1 MTSLLFIIDA
11 IIILITQ
18 LAKRLFV
25 EFYWKICYNCIE
37 VIAMV
42 KKIITLIIILTPSIY
57 FGIQGKIAEMGI
69 ILIASLFS
77 AIFLNFEEL
86 KNYVS
91 VIKTKDMEIK
101 FKDVIEKAYATID
114 QLNKTQYTLIT
125 VATEILYWHKFW
137 GGCNVKTSLNM
148 VNEMYKNATSTG
160 ATDIVNKP
168 IKLAYERLISQSFG
182 HISRNIQNQ
191 DDRKKIDDILDKI
204 YVFKGGTNM
213 VFDCKNIPSVTALV
227 KMIETIQIE
236 KSSKE
241 TALNNIN
248 TYKTVLNTYENIY
261 GKIVTI
267 EEINDIIN

>member
-25 EFYWKICYNCIE
+25 EFYWKICYNCVG

-77 AIFLNFEEL
+77 VIFLNFEEL

-125 VATEILYWHKFW
+125 VATEILYRHKFW
-137 GGCNVKTSLNM
+137 GGCSVKTSLDM

-168 IKLAYERLISQSFG
+168 IKLSYERLISQSFG

-191 DDRKKIDDILDKI
+191 DDRKKIDDI
-204 YVFKGGTNM
+204 
-213 VFDCKNIPSVTALV
+213 
-227 KMIETIQIE
+227 
-236 KSSKE
+236 
-241 TALNNIN
+241 IN
-248 TYKTVLNTYENIY
+248 
-261 GKIVTI
+261 
-267 EEINDIIN
+267 

>member
-18 LAKRLFV
+18 LAKGLFV
-25 EFYWKICYNCIE
+25 EFYWKICYNCVG

-137 GGCNVKTSLNM
+137 GWL
-148 VNEMYKNATSTG
+148 
-160 ATDIVNKP
+160 
-168 IKLAYERLISQSFG
+168 
-182 HISRNIQNQ
+182 
-191 DDRKKIDDILDKI
+191 
-204 YVFKGGTNM
+204 
-213 VFDCKNIPSVTALV
+213 
-227 KMIETIQIE
+227 
-236 KSSKE
+236 
-241 TALNNIN
+241 
-248 TYKTVLNTYENIY
+248 
-261 GKIVTI
+261 
-267 EEINDIIN
+267 

>member
-1 MTSLLFIIDA
+1 MT
-11 IIILITQ
+11 
-18 LAKRLFV
+18 
-25 EFYWKICYNCIE
+25 
-37 VIAMV
+37 
-42 KKIITLIIILTPSIY
+42 KKIITLIIILIPSIY

-77 AIFLNFEEL
+77 AFFLNFEEL

-148 VNEMYKNATSTG
+148 VNEMYKSASSTG
-160 ATDIVNKP
+160 ATDIINKP
-168 IKLAYERLISQSFG
+168 IKLAYERLLSQSFD
-182 HISRNIQNQ
+182 HISQNIENQ
-191 DDRKKIDDILDKI
+191 DDRKSIDDVLEKI
-204 YVFKGGTNM
+204 YNFKGGTNIIS
-213 VFDCKNIPSVTALV
+213 DCKNIPSVTALE
-227 KMIETIQIE
+227 KMIETRQIE

-261 GKIVTI
+261 GKIATT
-267 EEINDIIN
+267 EEINDITSGYNR